1 MIITCTYCY
10 WSYLIGSKHNA
21 FCTITVN
28 LGIHTNNGWHKEIV
42 ISCQS
47 FKNNCGET
55 KLSQHRIALCLLHWG
70 ANFQHIASSAD
81 YSEACL
87 RKFSILKLQCVH
99 LKVPCQRCGIKT
111 LGTICSVKFSFRN
124 WLFHFSCKWN

>member
-1 MIITCTYCY
+1 MLFVP
-10 WSYLIGSKHNA
+10 SLLILAYTQTMVGIKRLLSLVSHLK
-21 FCTITVN
+21 TTV
-28 LGIHTNNGWHKEIV
+28 
-42 ISCQS
+42 
-47 FKNNCGET
+47 GET

-124 WLFHFSCKWN
+124 WLFHFSCK